1 MPDQRA
7 ASIQTALRVAALTRK
22 SCMMTSSDSRPITD
36 ELLSAYLD
44 GMVTDHE
51 RALVDAAIQTDP
63 TIIWRL
69 DSLRQTVTLLRALPE
84 LTLPRT
90 FTLQLDQVR
99 EGLTSVGATGGSA
112 PHPPRVPV
120 PPRSWKPRSWK
131 PRPWKPRPWKQW
143 RAGWRSFWQMGNPLL
158 RNAAAASLAALLLIS
173 SGAPLLSRA
182 LAPAGM
188 LPDAGPLSAPAAE
201 SASAAQA
208 VPDPADVALAPQ
220 ATAAEVVAVMSAP
233 AEAVTQEASTAEAAP
248 VAEPSLALA
257 PAPMILPASGGM
269 GGGMG
274 GGMSASSM
282 GAAPAL
288 GGGELVPEQTHTF
301 EVAPE
306 TEAPETEAPE
316 TEAPESAVARAAAES
331 TEPVTEES
339 RARKAP
345 AATES
350 KPTQAAPTATAAA
363 TAAAVAVGQPPAP
376 TPPTAATASPES
388 VRMSPTA
395 PPAQAGLPVVA
406 VAQGVSFLLT
416 IVLGALWWRSRRPS
430 TSR

>member
-112 PHPPRVPV
+112 LHPPRVPV
-120 PPRSWKPRSWK
+120 PPRS
-131 PRPWKPRPWKQW
+131 WKPRPWKQW

-201 SASAAQA
+201 SAPAAQA
-208 VPDPADVALAPQ
+208 APDPADVALAPQ

-306 TEAPETEAPE
+306 TEAPETE
-316 TEAPESAVARAAAES
+316 TPESAVARAAAES

>member
-112 PHPPRVPV
+112 LHPPRVPV
-120 PPRSWKPRSWK
+120 PPRS
-131 PRPWKPRPWKQW
+131 WKPRPWKQW

-208 VPDPADVALAPQ
+208 APDPADVALAPQ

-316 TEAPESAVARAAAES
+316 SAVARAAAES

-363 TAAAVAVGQPPAP
+363 TVAAVAVGQPPAP

-388 VRMSPTA
+388 ARMSPTA
-395 PPAQAGLPVVA
+395 PPAQVGLPVVA